1 MYKNRKNAF
10 DAVRRQREDRYQRTT
25 TMTNKDNYQL
35 KTLGRGLDVLALLK
49 AAPDPVTLSALS
61 RQLGEPTTVV
71 FRILKT
77 LEACGQIR
85 QDGTGKAYGAVMQ
98 PQDDGATVQ
107 RTIATLRALGEAYP
121 GRVSA
126 AELATQ
132 FGCQVADLAG
142 QLQALSREGIIEA
155 PREGYWR
162 LAHGCLALASP
173 LIGQDDLAAGLQPI
187 MEALRRETRE
197 TVLLYRI
204 SGERQTV
211 VVSLPSPQPIRY
223 VLGVGSTFPLYLGA
237 GGKVALAY
245 MPAADARRYLDQADL
260 VADTDYVPE
269 ADSILRMLSRIRHDG
284 YAITLGER
292 VEGAAGVAVPICG
305 PQGQLVAVMSVV
317 LPAFRT
323 DRAQLERMATQLR
336 RTLAEAGYRIDAGT

>member
-1 MYKNRKNAF
+1 MK
-10 DAVRRQREDRYQRTT
+10 

-35 KTLGRGLDVLALLK
+35 KTLGRGLEVLALLK
-49 AAPDPVTLSALS
+49 AAPGPVTLSALS

-85 QDGTGKAYGAVMQ
+85 QDLTGKAYGAVMQ
-98 PQDDGATVQ
+98 PQDDSAAVLRAVATM
-107 RTIATLRALGEAYP
+107 RALGNIYP
-121 GRVSA
+121 GSLSTV
-126 AELATQ
+126 ELASQ
-132 FGCQVADLAG
+132 FGCQGADLAG
-142 QLQALSREGIIEA
+142 QLRALCSEGVIEESRD
-155 PREGYWR
+155 GYWR

-173 LIGQDDLAAGLQPI
+173 LIAQDDLAATLQPL
-187 MEALRRETRE
+187 MVSLRRETRE

-223 VLGVGSTFPLYLGA
+223 VLGVGSSFPLYLGA

-245 MPAADARRYLDQADL
+245 MPTADARRYLDQADL
-260 VADTDYVPE
+260 VSNTDYVPE
-269 ADSILRMLSRIRHDG
+269 ADNIQLMLSRIRHDG
-284 YAITLGER
+284 YAISLGER

-305 PQGQLVAVMSVV
+305 PQGQLVAVISIV

-336 RTLAEAGYRIDAGT
+336 RTLADAGYRADAGS